1 MHEHNI
7 VEMLDALAPTLK
19 SRRKAET
26 LLCGYWSN
34 KIAII
39 WSTEDVHRAANER
52 ETVLTEKEAREILLE
67 LFEHHNSQ
75 YGLQWKDVTEAIE
88 QSGKGRDITKRELSR
103 FVHKNIITIH
113 ESKRRK
119 RHE

>member
-1 MHEHNI
+1 MNSQTI
-7 VEMLDALAPTLK
+7 GEMLRVLRPLLK
-19 SRRKAET
+19 DPCKATQRIER
-26 LLCGYWSN
+26 YWRD

-39 WSTEDVHRAANER
+39 WSTDDVHRAANER
-52 ETVLTEKEAREILLE
+52 ETVLTENEAREILAE

-103 FVHKNIITIH
+103 FIHKDIITIQ
-113 ESKRRK
+113 KRAKQKGRA
-119 RHE
+119 